1 MLNTSGKGPQRLLDP
16 DQRRAEILFGLIM
29 VLTFTGSLGVAEAGR
44 EDVRVMLIGALG
56 CNLAWGIIDGVF
68 YLMSTVAERGG
79 GLLKLKAVRQAVDPH
94 DARRMISEALPPVV
108 ASVMQPSEL
117 ESLRERLK
125 QLPEPESQGLT
136 RNDWLAALGV
146 MLLVFLSTFPVA
158 LPFIFMEEARSAL
171 RVSNLIAITLLFIV
185 GWMYGKGIGRS
196 PWVFG
201 LSMVLLGSA
210 LTAMAIALGG

>member
-1 MLNTSGKGPQRLLDP
+1 MLNTPGKGPQRLLDA

-68 YLMSTVAERGG
+68 YLMSTIAERGG
-79 GLLKLKAVRQAVDPH
+79 ALLKLRAVRESADPRH
-94 DARRMISEALPPVV
+94 AQQLIAEALPPIV
-108 ASVMQPSEL
+108 ASVMQPSEF

-136 RNDWLAALGV
+136 GHDWRAALGV

-158 LPFIFMEEARSAL
+158 MPFIFMEDARSAL
-171 RVSNLIAITLLFIV
+171 RVSNGVAITLLFIV
-185 GWMYGKGIGRS
+185 GWAYGKGIGRS
-196 PWVFG
+196 PWSFG
-201 LSMVLLGSA
+201 LTMVLLGSV
-210 LTAMAIALGG
+210 LTSIAIALGG